1 MILTTKSE
9 KQHYFDKLITDP
21 NHYLFYIGA
30 DGNLMTNSHSAS
42 STFLAYQNGHWY
54 GRKDRRVGTS
64 GKLPEKGKFLFAISS
79 SKVWMLRDDGTVEY
93 ASDAHTLSEDA
104 LSFLLV
110 SMDVGLCL
118 IVIDGSKCS
127 RYLQTLIEQDLFGNS
142 LGAQILIALVRQYDP
157 ESADQMDAFWFGEK
171 KQEKSDNENLPWD

>member
-79 SKVWMLRDDGTVEY
+79 SKVWMRWHRRVCFRCTYPVRRCPFFLIGVY
-93 ASDAHTLSEDA
+93 GCWA
-104 LSFLLV
+104 LFN
-110 SMDVGLCL
+110 
-118 IVIDGSKCS
+118 
-127 RYLQTLIEQDLFGNS
+127 RY
-142 LGAQILIALVRQYDP
+142 
-157 ESADQMDAFWFGEK
+157 
-171 KQEKSDNENLPWD
+171 